1 MNENDIKAN
10 AVSLYGQDGLDD
22 FPVLKAFQQYVDAEQ
37 NKARKRMIM
46 LCIFFGVLMTVMI
59 TVFLLV
65 LKDVTGK
72 NQELNDR
79 FVEYVMKNNERQN
92 VIVQPTAQS
101 NDSAIK
107 AMTDT
112 LMAMQRQM
120 AEQQEKAIAAQ
131 TEAQKAAAQ
140 AEVRKA
146 AAEAAA
152 KAAAAATAAPS
163 MEELARQRQ
172 IDADTQKLIKARAL
186 LKAEKEKLAA
196 EKERLH
202 KQEVEMQR
210 RKMYPEYYEKLDR
223 ANKPQEAAPIT
234 PEAARPKAPPKNDA
248 PISYFDAY
256 NKEVEAE
263 ESAEAEPDDIDDLIS
278 GLPPTEPIA
287 EKSAPK
293 PPSAKVPSEKPT
305 PKKAASAMPAPK
317 APAAMPDAVKPDT
330 EKPAAKPKAPAAD
343 HFNVPLEI
351 NGEASDWLIPTT

>member
-10 AVSLYGQDGLDD
+10 AVSLYGHEGLDD

-59 TVFLLV
+59 TVFLLE

-72 NQELNDR
+72 NQDLNDR
-79 FVEYVMKNNERQN
+79 LVEYVMKNNERQN
-92 VIVQPTAQS
+92 AAAQAPVQS
-101 NDSAIK
+101 GDSAIK

-120 AEQQEKAIAAQ
+120 AEQHEKAIAAQ
-131 TEAQKAAAQ
+131 AEAQKAAAQ

-152 KAAAAATAAPS
+152 KAAAAASAAPS
-163 MEELARQRQ
+163 VKELARQRQ
-172 IDADTQKLIKARAL
+172 LDADTQKLVKARAL

-196 EKERLH
+196 ERERLH
-202 KQEVEMQR
+202 KQEVEMHR
-210 RKMYPEYYEKLDR
+210 RKMYPEYYERLDK
-223 ANKPQEAAPIT
+223 ANKPQDAVPPA
-234 PEAARPKAPPKNDA
+234 PEAAKPIAPQKNDA

-256 NKEVEAE
+256 GKEDEAPE
-263 ESAEAEPDDIDDLIS
+263 NAETEPDDIDDLIS
-278 GLPPTEPIA
+278 GLPPIKPTA
-287 EKSAPK
+287 ETAAPK
-293 PPSAKVPSEKPT
+293 PPAAKPPASKPPAAKPPAAKPT
-305 PKKAASAMPAPK
+305 APKPPQEK
-317 APAAMPDAVKPDT
+317 APA
-330 EKPAAKPKAPAAD
+330 EKPAAKPNARTAD

-351 NGEASDWLIPTT
+351 NGEASDWLIPAT

>member
-1 MNENDIKAN
+1 MNENDIKPN

-79 FVEYVMKNNERQN
+79 LVEYVMKSNDRQN
-92 VIVQPTAQS
+92 VIVQPAAQS

-131 TEAQKAAAQ
+131 
-140 AEVRKA
+140 AEMRKA

-152 KAAAAATAAPS
+152 KSLSDHSDP
-163 MEELARQRQ
+163 
-172 IDADTQKLIKARAL
+172 
-186 LKAEKEKLAA
+186 
-196 EKERLH
+196 
-202 KQEVEMQR
+202 
-210 RKMYPEYYEKLDR
+210 
-223 ANKPQEAAPIT
+223 
-234 PEAARPKAPPKNDA
+234 
-248 PISYFDAY
+248 
-256 NKEVEAE
+256 
-263 ESAEAEPDDIDDLIS
+263 
-278 GLPPTEPIA
+278 
-287 EKSAPK
+287 
-293 PPSAKVPSEKPT
+293 
-305 PKKAASAMPAPK
+305 
-317 APAAMPDAVKPDT
+317 VKPA
-330 EKPAAKPKAPAAD
+330 E
-343 HFNVPLEI
+343 
-351 NGEASDWLIPTT
+351 

>member
-10 AVSLYGQDGLDD
+10 AVSLYGQNGLDD

-79 FVEYVMKNNERQN
+79 LVEYVMKNNDRQN
-92 VIVQPTAQS
+92 VIVQPSAQS

-223 ANKPQEAAPIT
+223 ASKPQEAAPIT
-234 PEAARPKAPPKNDA
+234 PETARPKIHPKNDA

-256 NKEVEAE
+256 DKEDKVEEKA
-263 ESAEAEPDDIDDLIS
+263 AAEPDDIDDLIS
-278 GLPPTEPIA
+278 GLPPTEPAA
-287 EKSAPK
+287 EKSAAK
-293 PPSAKVPSEKPT
+293 PPAAKPPSEKPA
-305 PKKAASAMPAPK
+305 PKKAPPAM
-317 APAAMPDAVKPDT
+317 PDT